1 MLRHESLLQDITEG
15 RMRGKT
21 TRGRKRMHLLSDL
34 MKGKSVALKR
44 MAEDRKEL
52 QKLLRAENHTPASQ
66 QIT

>member
-1 MLRHESLLQDITEG
+1 
-15 RMRGKT
+15 
-21 TRGRKRMHLLSDL
+21 MHLLSDL